1 MQRIG
6 VTLEITKRVYREFE
20 ISDLE
25 FDSIS
30 EASSLEEIIGEEE
43 FMEFRDDVENDGDY
57 EMDYAI
63 TDDDGVTIVDWNE
76 PVYV

>member
-1 MQRIG
+1 MQKIG

-43 FMEFRDDVENDGDY
+43 FMVFRDDVEGDGDY
-57 EMDYAI
+57 EMDYSI